1 MLMET
6 EKRAKRTFL
15 QFLIEPEKKQKF
27 VAKLEENGKTI
38 TDVLME
44 FVDNYIDESEKID
57 NTEILRRLEAVEQF
71 VGMEKSRL
79 VGELSA

>member
-1 MLMET
+1 MQ
-6 EKRAKRTFL
+6 KPKRTFL
-15 QFLIEPEKKQKF
+15 QIVIDPEKKQKF
-27 VAKLEENGKTI
+27 VSKVEAKGKNI

-44 FVDNYIDESEKID
+44 FVDNYVDDSEKID
-57 NTEILRRLEAVEQF
+57 NTEIIRRLEAVEQF